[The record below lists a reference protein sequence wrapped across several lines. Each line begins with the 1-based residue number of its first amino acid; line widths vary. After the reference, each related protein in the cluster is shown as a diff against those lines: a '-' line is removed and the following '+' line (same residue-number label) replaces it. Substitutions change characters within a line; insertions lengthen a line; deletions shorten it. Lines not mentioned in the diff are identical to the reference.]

1 MSGDGTFRTYPAA
14 PGRLFPPQHWDT
26 GWTLSLQAD
35 LAGYVCAPRL
45 RLDRLEDYERVEAM
59 ITGPFPH
66 PVDPGTLD
74 LPEAVLARFTA
85 LEPGGG
91 PAIGQG
97 LSWAE
102 VDALRA
108 ALDRAGLNPNAGV
121 PRGRIGWSGQEVYHG
136 TDPGSAWDIL
146 ENGVL
151 MDASHKG
158 YLGQA
163 FYVAE
168 EAGLARSNYAEASE
182 DGEGVVLVATIREG
196 ARILDLRNAEDA
208 KIWTRLGLAQRVGE
222 DGFARIARRLGV
234 DGVYDRSVGG
244 LAIYDPNALEG
255 VRVCGVTPGPAN
267 DAPEGP

>member
-1 MSGDGTFRTYPAA
+1 MIADGTFRTYPAA
-14 PGRLFPPQHWDT
+14 PGRLFPPEQWDT

-35 LAGYVCAPRL
+35 LAGYACVPRL

-66 PVDPGTLD
+66 PVDPRTLD
-74 LPEAVLARFTA
+74 LPETVLARFTT

-97 LSWAE
+97 LSWEE
-102 VDALRA
+102 VGALRA

-121 PRGRIGWSGQEVYHG
+121 PRGLIGWAGRDVYHG
-136 TDPGSAWDIL
+136 TDPQSARDIL

-168 EAGLARSNYAEASE
+168 EAGLARSNYAEAAE
-182 DGEGVVLVATIREG
+182 DGEGAVISATIAEG
-196 ARILDLRNAEDA
+196 ALVLDLRNAADA
-208 KIWTRLGLAQRVGE
+208 KIWTETGLAQRVGE
-222 DGFARIARRLGV
+222 DGFARLARRLKV

-244 LAIYDPNALEG
+244 LAIYNPAVLEG
-255 VRVCGVTPGPAN
+255 LRLIGGAPAP